1 MKIIFTKNSI
11 LFKITKQ
18 QLNFT
23 IDDDFF
29 TCIDDYTEEK
39 INHSIW
45 ITFINEKKPNHI
57 DYEEWNLIPLNLIY
71 GPLHLRLKSLSFI
84 FTKYQKDIENICS
97 KSKLYKIIKQS
108 WDTNHGGYNLKF
120 WYDPNH
126 FGIDNDS
133 NISKYF
139 KMQYVN
145 MISNMI
151 IV

>member
-1 MKIIFTKNSI
+1 MK
-11 LFKITKQ
+11 
-18 QLNFT
+18 
-23 IDDDFF
+23 
-29 TCIDDYTEEK
+29 
-39 INHSIW
+39 
-45 ITFINEKKPNHI
+45 KKPNHI

-84 FTKYQKDIENICS
+84 FTKYQKDIVENICS

-139 KMQYVN
+139 KMLYVN